1 MAKAK
6 VLNANVKFDGAIL
19 AKGTVIT
26 PDHAGY
32 KVVEKYLVDEDQFV
46 KTNSE
51 TMVRIITKKSP
62 DQLEEAVVVESK
74 TAPAAEPV
82 SDPKEDEA
90 PVKTVAMIKEEL
102 TALGIEFDDRAKKAD
117 LEALL
122 DASKSEP
129 AAQ

>member
-46 KTNSE
+46 KTNPE
-51 TMVRIITKKSP
+51 TMVRIATKKSV
-62 DQLEEAVVVESK
+62 DQLDEAVVVDPK
-74 TAPAAEPV
+74 PDQT
-82 SDPKEDEA
+82 SDPKGDDDA

-102 TALGIEFDDRAKKAD
+102 TALGITFDERAKKAD

-122 DASKSEP
+122 EASKTP

>member
-19 AKGTVIT
+19 QKGTIIS

-32 KVVEKYLVDEDQFV
+32 KAVEKYLVDEDQFV
-46 KTNSE
+46 KTNPE
-51 TMVRIITKKSP
+51 TMVRIATKKSV
-62 DQLEEAVVVESK
+62 DQLDEAVVVTPSDQ
-74 TAPAAEPV
+74 T
-82 SDPKEDEA
+82 SDPKGDDDA

-102 TALGIEFDDRAKKAD
+102 TALGITFDDRAKKAD

-122 DASKSEP
+122 ESSKTP

>member
-19 AKGTVIT
+19 EKGTVIS

-46 KTNSE
+46 KTNPE
-51 TMVRIITKKSP
+51 IMVRIMTKKSAG
-62 DQLEEAVVVESK
+62 QLEEATVVDQTAAK
-74 TAPAAEPV
+74 TPAAAQ
-82 SDPKEDEA
+82 DDDA
-90 PVKTVAMIKEEL
+90 PVKTVAMLKEEL

-122 DASKSEP
+122 EASKTP
-129 AAQ
+129 AAAQ

>member
-46 KTNSE
+46 KTNPE
-51 TMVRIITKKSP
+51 TMVRIATKKSV
-62 DQLEEAVVVESK
+62 DQLDEAVVVTPSDQ
-74 TAPAAEPV
+74 T
-82 SDPKEDEA
+82 SDPKGDDDA

-102 TALGIEFDDRAKKAD
+102 TALGITFDERAKKAD

-122 DASKSEP
+122 EASKTP

>member
-46 KTNSE
+46 QKNPE
-51 TMVRIITKKSP
+51 TMVRIITKKSV
-62 DQLEEAVVVESK
+62 DQLEEVVVVP
-74 TAPAAEPV
+74 TPEPT
-82 SDPKEDEA
+82 SDPKGNDDA
-90 PVKTVAMIKEEL
+90 PVKTKAMIMEEL
-102 TALGIEFDDRAKKAD
+102 TALGIEFDDRAKKDD
-117 LEALL
+117 LQALL
-122 DASKSEP
+122 DASRSEP
-129 AAQ
+129 TSDPK